1 MVYVADDCNCV
12 FHQIFLHVI
21 IFEFSLVNY
30 TENATE
36 LFMHEQTVDVL
47 PDYFRAPGNKATEH
61 LGKLIEVF
69 EKKCSAMKAVDNTC

>member
-1 MVYVADDCNCV
+1 MPCIHFGKVEAAYRHHRTCKLQFYMVYVPDDCNCV
-12 FHQIFLHVI
+12 FDQIFLHVI

-47 PDYFRAPGNKATEH
+47 PDYF
-61 LGKLIEVF
+61 
-69 EKKCSAMKAVDNTC
+69 